1 MSENLYVAVNS
12 PMLEQTA
19 LPLREQ
25 IIIIIIVIIMND
37 SLVKHFLFSFLQRRP
52 HN

>member
-25 IIIIIIVIIMND
+25 IIIIIVIIMND